1 MLQKSNPKIHDYTIT
16 KLDTLDVII
25 LYSTFIKIY
34 IYIYIYF
41 LAEIIKKFS
50 AITMT
55 LDTIFLREFFH
66 KCFHFGNVNFPLN
79 QWFTGYFYLCIW
91 HVPKL

>member
-34 IYIYIYF
+34 IYIYIIFFF

-55 LDTIFLREFFH
+55 LDTIFLRVFFISASTL
-66 KCFHFGNVNFPLN
+66 VM
-79 QWFTGYFYLCIW
+79 
-91 HVPKL
+91 